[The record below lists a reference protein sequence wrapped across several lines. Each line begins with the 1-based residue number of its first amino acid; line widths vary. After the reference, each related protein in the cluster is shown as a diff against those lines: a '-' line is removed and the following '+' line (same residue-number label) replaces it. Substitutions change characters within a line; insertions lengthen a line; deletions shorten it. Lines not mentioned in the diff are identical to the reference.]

1 MERQNEIVLAFILVV
16 LIGGAAQQTAGVAVF
31 KEITC
36 CKFFAKE
43 IETTGQTWASERVY
57 KYNTTIEAYCVPH
70 FFPKK
75 TKFWD

>member
-1 MERQNEIVLAFILVV
+1 MERQNEMVLAFILVV
-16 LIGGAAQQTAGVAVF
+16 LIDGATHETAGMAAF
-31 KEITC
+31 RDITR

-57 KYNTTIEAYCVPH
+57 KYNTKIEAYCVPK
-70 FFPKK
+70 FLPKD